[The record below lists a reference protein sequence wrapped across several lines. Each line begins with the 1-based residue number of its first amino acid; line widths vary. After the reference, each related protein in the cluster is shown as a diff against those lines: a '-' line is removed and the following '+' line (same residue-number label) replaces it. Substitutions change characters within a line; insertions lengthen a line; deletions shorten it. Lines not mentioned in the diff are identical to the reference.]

1 MRRCLKEW
9 WKNLRNKEALCILTV
24 FCVSIGGSKGFLSKV
39 FFPTTESG
47 INYLIDKG
55 SYITN
60 DYVIINFDR
69 RIIPDSA
76 KLYIDKL
83 LMGELTNRYEN
94 VLTTTFREFELP
106 HAVYIENAT
115 NYHIYVYTDWTPGP
129 AVQTNGVWEI
139 VYMYDKANG
148 ERIIPLN
155 TLIYN
160 NGFRI
165 SPSPVIFTDEDI
177 RKILDEDEA
186 KEAKEVEK

>member
-1 MRRCLKEW
+1 MRRRIKEW
-9 WKNLRNKEALCILTV
+9 WKNLHNKGTLCILSIV
-24 FCVSIGGSKGFLSKV
+24 CALIGGSKGFIPKI

-47 INYLIDKG
+47 INYLTDKG

-83 LMGELTNRYEN
+83 FMGELTNKYEN
-94 VLTTTFREFELP
+94 VLTTTFGKFELP
-106 HAVYIENAT
+106 HTVYIENAT
-115 NYHIYVYTDWTPGP
+115 NYHIFVYTDWTPGP

-139 VYMYDKANG
+139 VYMYDKKNG

-165 SPSPVIFTDEDI
+165 LPNPAIFTDEDI
-177 RKILDEDEA
+177 RKLLDEDVT